1 MSKFPNPS
9 TQFKPGVSGNRGG
22 RPKKHSMQA
31 ALGQLLDANP
41 EVLRSL
47 IDKGIQ
53 EAINGDFR
61 YWKEIY
67 DRLDG
72 KVASSI
78 EISDKPQVDWAAI
91 DNECD
96 TPPRKTADTKGP
108 EPLPAS
114 GKAGSPV
121 VSGPSGRVSPST
133 GQSDDR

>member
-1 MSKFPNPS
+1 
-9 TQFKPGVSGNRGG
+9 
-22 RPKKHSMQA
+22 MQA

-41 EVLRSL
+41 EILRSL

-78 EISDKPQVDWAAI
+78 EISDRPQVDWAAI

-96 TPPRKTADTKGP
+96 TPPRQAVDPKGAKP
-108 EPLPAS
+108 VS
-114 GKAGSPV
+114 TGRKAGSPV
-121 VSGPSGRVSPST
+121 VARTLGGVPPGA
-133 GQSDDR
+133 GQGDDR